1 MVVESGTRSVLVE
14 FILQKFDELVDLA
27 AQLDDDAANTS
38 ASTRGSNSVVQLV
51 AHCCGM
57 LRRWSSTVN
66 LGLEVPRDRESE
78 FEVVMPVAEVL
89 ALAAETRVAFLTDV
103 ERTDLDAAP
112 IFLPPGWNEFWTVSC
127 AGVLLHVLEELC
139 QHLGQAEVTRDV
151 VLAGGAADEVRRASS
166 SSS

>member
-1 MVVESGTRSVLVE
+1 MVVGSGTRSVLVE

-38 ASTRGSNSVVQLV
+38 PSTRGSNSVVQLV

-66 LGLEVPRDRESE
+66 LGVEVPRDREAE
-78 FEVVMPVAEVL
+78 FEVVMPLDEVL
-89 ALAAETRVAFLTDV
+89 ALAAETRAAFLADV

-112 IFLPPGWNEFWTVSC
+112 VFLPPGWNEFWTVSC
-127 AGVLLHVLEELC
+127 AGVLLHVLEELS
-139 QHLGQAEVTRDV
+139 QHLGQAEITRDV
-151 VLAGGAADEVRRASS
+151 VLADGVADKVSRASS
-166 SSS
+166 GSS

>member
-1 MVVESGTRSVLVE
+1 MVGSGIRSVLVE
-14 FILQKFDELVDLA
+14 FILHKFDELVDLA
-27 AQLDDDAANTS
+27 AQLDDDAANTTT
-38 ASTRGSNSVVQLV
+38 STRGSNSVVQLV
-51 AHCCGM
+51 THCCGM

-66 LGLEVPRDRESE
+66 LGVEVPRDREAE

-89 ALAAETRVAFLTDV
+89 TLAAEARAAFLTDI

-112 IFLPPGWNEFWTVSC
+112 VFLPPGWNDFWTASC

-139 QHLGQAEVTRDV
+139 QHLGQAEITRDV
-151 VLAGGAADEVRRASS
+151 VLSDEADDGANMASS